1 MKNELTTPQLT
12 PAVQTLVETIRNEIE
27 AGKERAYLAMEQE
40 KRLTYWNVGKHIKE
54 HLLQNPLSKNQ
65 GREEYGTYVITQ
77 LAQELDLARNLLY
90 DSVRFY
96 EQYPEIVHAHAQFT
110 WSHIRVLVH
119 VPDKQARQ
127 AFEQKII
134 DEKLSSKELQKLVN
148 STKKKYNKPKIPTL
162 KVERGQ
168 PYTYCLKKLQKQSM
182 IDLGFRFYMKNPFAE
197 AENESLIKTEKI
209 EQSYR
214 FVPAGKEVVP
224 YYTYKAYVIEV
235 IDGDTLWVNID
246 LGFDM
251 WSNQKIRLKGI
262 NTKELTNK
270 EGQNAKE
277 FMEAKLKGCKFI
289 AIKTYWRDKFTR
301 YLADIFYKK
310 RETDLYNIIENGK
323 HLNQELLNEELA
335 VWYSS

>member
-1 MKNELTTPQLT
+1 MKNEIAKTQLT
-12 PAVQTLVETIRNEIE
+12 PAVQSLVETIRNEIE

-54 HLLQNPLSKNQ
+54 HLLQNE
-65 GREEYGTYVITQ
+65 GREDYGAYVVAQ
-77 LAQELDLARNLLY
+77 LAQELDLSRNILY
-90 DSVRFY
+90 ESVKCY
-96 EQYPEIVHAHAQFT
+96 EEYPRIVQAPEQLT
-110 WSHIRVLVH
+110 WSHIRLLLTVSET
-119 VPDKQARQ
+119 QARQ
-127 AFEQKII
+127 ALEQKII
-134 DEKLSSKELQKLVN
+134 NEHISSKALRELVK
-148 STKKKYNKPKIPTL
+148 STKKKYNKGKIPTL

-168 PYTYCLKKLQKQSM
+168 PHIYRLKKLQKESM

-197 AENESLIKTEKI
+197 AEKESLIKTEKI

-214 FVPAGKEVVP
+214 FVPAGTEKVP
-224 YYTYKAYVIEV
+224 HYTYKAYVIEV

-262 NTKELTNK
+262 NTRELTN
-270 EGQNAKE
+270 EQGQNAKE
-277 FMEAKLKGCKFI
+277 YMESRLKGCKFI

-335 VWYSS
+335 VKY

>member
-1 MKNELTTPQLT
+1 
-12 PAVQTLVETIRNEIE
+12 
-27 AGKERAYLAMEQE
+27 MEQE

-54 HLLQNPLSKNQ
+54 HLLQNEKRADYASYLIPQLS
-65 GREEYGTYVITQ
+65 
-77 LAQELDLARNLLY
+77 QELDISRSVLF
-90 DSVRFY
+90 DSVLFF
-96 EQYPEIVHAHAQFT
+96 EQYPRIVPAQGQFT

-119 VPDKQARQ
+119 VPEKQARQ
-127 AFEQKII
+127 ALEQKII
-134 DEKLSSKELQKLVN
+134 DEKLSFRELQKLVK
-148 STKKKYNKPKIPTL
+148 STKKKYKKDQIPTL

-168 PYTYCLKKLQKQSM
+168 PYTYRLKKLQKENM

-197 AENESLIKTEKI
+197 AEKASSKKEVIIKTEKLD
-209 EQSYR
+209 QSYR
-214 FVPAGKEVVP
+214 FIPAGTEKVP
-224 YYTYKAYVIEV
+224 HYTYKAYVIEV

-262 NTKELTNK
+262 NTRELTNK
-270 EGQNAKE
+270 EGQSAKE
-277 FMEAKLKGCKFI
+277 YMQAKLKGCKFI

-310 RETDLYNIIENGK
+310 RETDLYTIIENGK

-335 VWYSS
+335 VKY

>member
-1 MKNELTTPQLT
+1 
-12 PAVQTLVETIRNEIE
+12 
-27 AGKERAYLAMEQE
+27 MEQE

-54 HLLQNPLSKNQ
+54 HLLQNEKRADYASYLIPQLS
-65 GREEYGTYVITQ
+65 
-77 LAQELDLARNLLY
+77 QELDISRSVLF
-90 DSVRFY
+90 DSVLFF
-96 EQYPEIVHAHAQFT
+96 EQYPRIVPAQGQFT

-119 VPDKQARQ
+119 VPEKQARQ
-127 AFEQKII
+127 ALEQKII
-134 DEKLSSKELQKLVN
+134 DEKLSFRELQKLVK
-148 STKKKYNKPKIPTL
+148 STKKKYKKDQIPTL

-168 PYTYCLKKLQKQSM
+168 PYTYRLKKLQKENM

-197 AENESLIKTEKI
+197 AEKASSKKEVIIKTEKLD
-209 EQSYR
+209 QSYR
-214 FVPAGKEVVP
+214 FIPAGTEKVP
-224 YYTYKAYVIEV
+224 HYTYKAYVIEV

-262 NTKELTNK
+262 NTRELTNK
-270 EGQNAKE
+270 EGQSAKE
-277 FMEAKLKGCKFI
+277 YMEAKLKGCKFI

-310 RETDLYNIIENGK
+310 RETDLYTIIENGK

-335 VWYSS
+335 VKY

>member
-1 MKNELTTPQLT
+1 MTQLIPQQLP
-12 PAVQTLVETIRNEIE
+12 PAIQSLAETIRNEIE

-40 KRLTYWNVGKHIKE
+40 KRLTYWSVGKHIKE
-54 HLLQNPLSKNQ
+54 HLLQNE
-65 GREEYGTYVITQ
+65 GREEYGTYVIAQ
-77 LAQELDLARNLLY
+77 LAQELNLSRNILY
-90 DSVRFY
+90 ESVLFY
-96 EQYPEIVHAHAQFT
+96 EQYPEIVNLNSQFT
-110 WSHIRVLVH
+110 WSHIRVLTH
-119 VPDKQARQ
+119 VSEKRTRE
-127 AFEQKII
+127 AFEKKVIS
-134 DEKLSSKELQKLVN
+134 EKLSVAQLKKLVK
-148 STKKKYNKPKIPTL
+148 STKKKYKKDQIPTL

-168 PYTYCLKKLQKQSM
+168 PYTYRLKKLQKENM

-197 AENESLIKTEKI
+197 AEKESLIKTEKI

-262 NTKELTNK
+262 NTRELTNK

-277 FMEAKLKGCKFI
+277 YMEAKLKGCKFI

-335 VWYSS
+335 VKY

>member
-1 MKNELTTPQLT
+1 MKKEITTVQLT
-12 PAVQTLVETIRNEIE
+12 SAVKFLAETIRNEIE

-54 HLLQNPLSKNQ
+54 HLLQNEGRADYATYLIPQLS
-65 GREEYGTYVITQ
+65 
-77 LAQELDLARNLLY
+77 QELDISRSVLF
-90 DSVRFY
+90 DSVLFF
-96 EQYPEIVHAHAQFT
+96 EQYPRIVPAQGQFT

-119 VPDKQARQ
+119 VPEKQARQ
-127 AFEQKII
+127 ALEQKII
-134 DEKLSSKELQKLVN
+134 DEKLSFRELQKLVK
-148 STKKKYNKPKIPTL
+148 STKKKYKKDQIPTL

-168 PYTYCLKKLQKQSM
+168 PYTYRLKKLQKENM
-182 IDLGFRFYMKNPFAE
+182 IDLGFRFYMKSPFAE
-197 AENESLIKTEKI
+197 AEKAGSKKEVIIKTEKLD
-209 EQSYR
+209 QSYR
-214 FVPAGKEVVP
+214 FVPAGTEKVP
-224 YYTYKAYVIEV
+224 HYTYKAYVIEV

-262 NTKELTNK
+262 NTRELTNK

-277 FMEAKLKGCKFI
+277 YMEAKLKGCKFI

-335 VWYSS
+335 VRY

>member
-1 MKNELTTPQLT
+1 MNKNELTTPQLT

-54 HLLQNPLSKNQ
+54 HLLQNEKRADYASYLIPQLS
-65 GREEYGTYVITQ
+65 
-77 LAQELDLARNLLY
+77 QELEISRSVLF
-90 DSVRFY
+90 DSILFF
-96 EQYPEIVHAHAQFT
+96 EQYPRIVPAQGQFT

-119 VPDKQARQ
+119 VPEKQARQ
-127 AFEQKII
+127 EFERKII
-134 DEKLSSKELQKLVN
+134 EEKLSFRELQKLVN

-168 PYTYCLKKLQKQSM
+168 PHIYRLKKLQKQSM

-197 AENESLIKTEKI
+197 AEKESLIKTEKI

-262 NTKELTNK
+262 NTKELENQQ
-270 EGQNAKE
+270 GQNAKE
-277 FMEAKLKGCKFI
+277 FIEAKLKGCKFI